1 MVSGDNTEHNNNA
14 KKPRA
19 YISFELKKMKK
30 HKFVTVIGQQVIKQF
45 PDNIQTN
52 SRFI

>member
-1 MVSGDNTEHNNNA
+1 MITQNTTITEK